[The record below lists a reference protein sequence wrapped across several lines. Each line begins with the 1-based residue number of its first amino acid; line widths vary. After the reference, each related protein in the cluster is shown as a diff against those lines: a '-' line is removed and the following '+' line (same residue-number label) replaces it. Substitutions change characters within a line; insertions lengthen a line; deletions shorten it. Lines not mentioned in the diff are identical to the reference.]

1 MELHDAQ
8 TGFRAGTRFGSGRN
22 CRTLKCML
30 YFDCPFRRRWNY
42 RVLKLEKMFR
52 MLHRGFDRREI
63 TWAQTGFFDVPMD
76 FRFGKVWNCRV
87 LKLHMVLED
96 VITSLASKNQHL
108 DFNVLR
114 FWERKKLQGT
124 QTTTITKPRRCTVWK
139 RKKLQGSQ
147 AEMVHL
153 YYANLY
159 YATNTKKLQ
168 GTQTQETQSD
178 ARHRV

>member
-1 MELHDAQ
+1 MK
-8 TGFRAGTRFGSGRN
+8 G
-22 CRTLKCML
+22 
-30 YFDCPFRRRWNY
+30 
-42 RVLKLEKMFR
+42 LEEDK
-52 MLHRGFDRREI
+52 I
-63 TWAQTGFFDVPMD
+63 TWYSNSKRCSECCTVGLADVKLHGFKPDFFDVPMD
-76 FRFGKVWNCRV
+76 FRIEKVWNCRV

-153 YYANLY
+153 YYA
-159 YATNTKKLQ
+159 TNTKKLQ